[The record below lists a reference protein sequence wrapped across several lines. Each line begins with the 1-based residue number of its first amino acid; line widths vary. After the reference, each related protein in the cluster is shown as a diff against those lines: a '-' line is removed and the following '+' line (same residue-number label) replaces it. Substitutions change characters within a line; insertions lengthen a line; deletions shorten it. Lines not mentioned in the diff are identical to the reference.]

1 MSENSRSVREVKL
14 NLPIDLYNELE
25 KLAIEEGY
33 SSVSEY
39 IMMIIASFIATS
51 KKTLPEDLSRLKARI
66 ERYVQDEVNK
76 RLAVIDTLRSQ
87 VAELYEKLDV
97 FEQKLNELESTIQKQ
112 KIESPSEETK
122 EIPRVKKTYKTGI
135 ERLREEKI
143 VFESKLPR
151 KIQRDRLFAYFERE
165 GAIVLKLTK
174 ERIAIDPDFWREFKY
189 KLLNELTTN
198 VEDEIKN
205 ILGDKEFELWKA
217 LYSDN
222 AIIYD
227 PRARR
232 WKFILDKVP

>member
-1 MSENSRSVREVKL
+1 MSESSRSVREVKL
-14 NLPIDLYNELE
+14 NLPIDLYSELE

-97 FEQKLNELESTIQKQ
+97 FEQKLNELELTIQKQ

-205 ILGDKEFELWKA
+205 ILGDKGFELWKA

-222 AIIYD
+222 TIIYD

>member
-1 MSENSRSVREVKL
+1 VREVKL
-14 NLPIDLYNELE
+14 DLPLELYSELE
-25 KLAIEEGY
+25 KLALEEGY
-33 SSVSEY
+33 SGVSEY
-39 IMMIIASFIATS
+39 IMTIITNFIATS
-51 KKTLPEDLSRLKARI
+51 KKTLPEDLSKLKARI

-97 FEQKLNELESTIQKQ
+97 LQQKLNELELTIQKQ
-112 KIESPSEETK
+112 KTEISSGIEEM
-122 EIPRVKKTYKTGI
+122 PRARKPYKTGI
-135 ERLREEKI
+135 ERLREEKV

-165 GAIVLKLTK
+165 GAVVLKLTR
-174 ERIAIDPDFWREFKY
+174 ERIAIDPDFWRDFKY
-189 KLLNELTTN
+189 KLLNELTTSG
-198 VEDEIKN
+198 EDEIKN
-205 ILGDKEFELWKA
+205 ILGDKGFVLWKA

-227 PRARR
+227 PKTRR

>member
-1 MSENSRSVREVKL
+1 MSESRGVREVKL
-14 NLPIDLYNELE
+14 NLPLELYSELE
-25 KLAIEEGY
+25 KLALQEGY
-33 SSVSEY
+33 SDVSEY
-39 IMMIIASFIATS
+39 IMAIITNFTATS

-97 FEQKLNELESTIQKQ
+97 FQQKLNELELTLQKQ
-112 KIESPSEETK
+112 KTELPSEIGEM
-122 EIPRVKKTYKTGI
+122 PRTRKPYKTGI
-135 ERLREEKI
+135 ERLREEKV

-165 GAIVLKLTK
+165 GAVVLKLTR
-174 ERIAIDPDFWREFKY
+174 ERIAIDPDFWRDFKY
-189 KLLNELTTN
+189 KLLNELTTS
-198 VEDEIKN
+198 VEGEIKS
-205 ILGDKEFELWKA
+205 ILGDKGFELWKT